1 MHELATSVYQIRD
14 PNNIDIRIFFKKS
27 ADKKNEK
34 KILFLTGARACND
47 SLSDPRSHQ
56 RKDFASLPSG
66 VVSEIHV
73 DVVIVIVIV
82 FVIVILTLLFCFP
95 SLRCCLRK

>member
-1 MHELATSVYQIRD
+1 M
-14 PNNIDIRIFFKKS
+14 
-27 ADKKNEK
+27 K

-73 DVVIVIVIV
+73 DVVIVIVI
-82 FVIVILTLLFCFP
+82 LTLLF
-95 SLRCCLRK
+95 